1 MTEEQQLKLQ
11 SFLDGELPDQE
22 AREVAAWVARDAD
35 ATALLG
41 ELRNTRRAL
50 ANFEPAL
57 KLPESR
63 EFFWSKIE
71 RELQRLEPSS
81 SAPSRPAS
89 LRMLLRRLLVP
100 VAGVAVVLVVV
111 IGGLRSGMWKPSWRG
126 SEAEM
131 TVADASAFTYQDYAN
146 ETTLVWI
153 SYPAESEF
161 AKTTVH

>member
-71 RELQRLEPSS
+71 RELQRLEPAS

-131 TVADASAFTYQDYAN
+131 TMADASAFTYQDYAN
-146 ETTLVWI
+146 GTTLVWI